1 MSYQVGGD
9 NLHRRGEKGRNGMEE
24 LVMKALRVWEG
35 DMLKH
40 LKNTQKKRCIEHGVL
55 TEGMLGFHHI
65 LLLEGAA
72 TTELSGLNSPSIFL
86 QTA

>member
-1 MSYQVGGD
+1 
-9 NLHRRGEKGRNGMEE
+9 
-24 LVMKALRVWEG
+24 MKALRVWEG

-40 LKNTQKKRCIEHGVL
+40 LKNTQKKDVLSAAL
-55 TEGMLGFHHI
+55 TEGTLGFHHI

-72 TTELSGLNSPSIFL
+72 TTELSGLSSAPILL